1 MTEVNN
7 AAPETSPEELVEI
20 TSIPQFAAMVA
31 GWHANVCSQIDMG
44 INVPDDVSIEVGIK
58 EGEAPVELNPDMRLG
73 FKAGLVMALS
83 IIQDLP
89 FQGIADS
96 VEAPAGGDEGT
107 AQ

>member
-7 AAPETSPEELVEI
+7 AAPETSGDELIEI

-31 GWHANVCSQIDMG
+31 GWHTNIVGQLNQGLA
-44 INVPDDVSIEVGIK
+44 VPDDVEISIGLK
-58 EGEAPVELNPDMRLG
+58 PGEDDTVLTEEMRIG

-89 FQGIADS
+89 FEGIADS